1 LGTGAIGIGDG
12 WLARIDKLVDTISG
26 GCIFIYTARIPGR
39 TKQLP
44 VAKVAIRMGSLTVRN
59 IAKIKQ
65 AIIDHDGIVS
75 KAAESLG
82 VQRKNLSA
90 FITRHDLR
98 TVTDE
103 ARHEIKDVL
112 ESGFFAA
119 IRNQEPWAIKF
130 GLTTLCKDRGYVERI
145 EQTGAEGG
153 PVEVKVKY
161 ADLPEWQEPT
171 TSHSNGHIRIKPDSL
186 TVKLNGR

>member
-1 LGTGAIGIGDG
+1 
-12 WLARIDKLVDTISG
+12 
-26 GCIFIYTARIPGR
+26 
-39 TKQLP
+39 
-44 VAKVAIRMGSLTVRN
+44 MGSLTVRN

-65 AIIDHDGIVS
+65 AIIEHHGIVS
-75 KAAESLG
+75 HAAEALG
-82 VQRKNLSA
+82 VQRQNLHN
-90 FITRHDLR
+90 FISKHDLR
-98 TVTDE
+98 ETTQE

-112 ESGFFAA
+112 ETKFFEA
-119 IRNQEPWAIKF
+119 IRNGDPWAVKF

-171 TSHSNGHIRIKPDSL
+171 TSHSNGHIRIKPDLL

>member
-1 LGTGAIGIGDG
+1 
-12 WLARIDKLVDTISG
+12 
-26 GCIFIYTARIPGR
+26 
-39 TKQLP
+39 
-44 VAKVAIRMGSLTVRN
+44 MGSLTVRN
-59 IAKIKQ
+59 ITKIKQ
-65 AIIDHDGIVS
+65 AIIDSDGIVS
-75 KAAESLG
+75 KAAKSLG
-82 VQRKNLSA
+82 VKRCNLHN
-90 FITRHDLR
+90 FITKHGLR

-103 ARHEIKDVL
+103 ARHEIKDVM
-112 ESGFFAA
+112 EDQFFNA
-119 IRNQEPWAIKF
+119 IRNGDPWAVKF

-186 TVKLNGR
+186 TVKLSGR